1 MMGSSWAL
9 AYILWGIV
17 VALVV
22 ALWVH
27 EECKSPEQR
36 KKEQEKQIR
45 EHEEYL
51 QQERLEKQLRRSR
64 AAKKGDLQS
73 WIVLWFI
80 SWGFVAVVII
90 SIMLLISTTM

>member
-9 AYILWGIV
+9 AFILWGIV
-17 VALVV
+17 VSLVV

-36 KKEQEKQIR
+36 KQEQHEQIR
-45 EHEEYL
+45 KHEEYL

-64 AAKKGDLQS
+64 AAKKSDLQS
-73 WIVLWFI
+73 WIILWFI
-80 SWGFVAVVII
+80 SWGFAAVVII
-90 SIMLLISTTM
+90 GIMLLISTTM